1 MKIDVYKNKM
11 EQNIK
16 ICADGFVWLIV
27 SSEQARKIFKEDIL
41 TLYILY
47 DDESEGVIENEE
59 RLEDAIARGCQI
71 GIEVGFISEM
81 ISS

>member
-1 MKIDVYKNKM
+1 M

-16 ICADGFVWLIV
+16 ICADGFVWLVV

-41 TLYILY
+41 ALYILY
-47 DDESEGVIENEE
+47 NDESEGMIENEE
-59 RLEDAIARGCQI
+59 RLEDAITRGCQI

>member
-1 MKIDVYKNKM
+1 M

-16 ICADGFVWLIV
+16 ICADGFVWLVV
-27 SSEQARKIFKEDIL
+27 SSEQARKIFKEDIIA
-41 TLYILY
+41 LYILY
-47 DDESEGVIENEE
+47 NDESEGMIENEE
-59 RLEDAIARGCQI
+59 RLEDAITRGCQI